1 MDNIDNDYQHDIVA
15 REDFRVR
22 SGVEV
27 WTTTLLKQQN
37 EEQCVLVLY
46 LLTTTAAITTNENT
60 EGDENYWWI
69 DSRCL
74 TLSQP

>member
-27 WTTTLLKQQN
+27 WTTTLLIQQN
-37 EEQCVLVLY
+37 EQQCVLVRS
-46 LLTTTAAITTNENT
+46 LLTTTAATTTNDNT
-60 EGDENYWWI
+60 EGDEKLV
-69 DSRCL
+69 D
-74 TLSQP
+74 